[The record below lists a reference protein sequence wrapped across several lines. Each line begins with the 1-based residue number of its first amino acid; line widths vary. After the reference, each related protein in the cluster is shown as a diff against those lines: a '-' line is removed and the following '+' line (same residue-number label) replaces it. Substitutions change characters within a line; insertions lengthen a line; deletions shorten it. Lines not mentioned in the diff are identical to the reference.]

1 MNLVLRSRLSLMMF
15 IEYIIW
21 GLWYSTLGT
30 YMSTKGFSATQIPI
44 AYSSTAIACMISPFF
59 VGMVADRFFSTERV
73 MSVLSFLGAGFAILA
88 VMQNDFILF
97 FTFLLLHTICYMP
110 TLPLANSLSFK
121 HLDDPDKQFPYI
133 RVFGSLGWIAAGY
146 LISRYHFDKSAGM
159 FYMTAAFSAAMGIY
173 CLTLPHTPPVK
184 TDKKPTVRDIL
195 GLDALAL
202 MKDRN
207 VLVFMLGS
215 FLTCITIFFYFSETA
230 LYLAECG
237 IEKIAVTMTIGQWI
251 EVGFF
256 LIMPIMFKELG
267 IKKVL
272 LLGMLCWVLRL
283 SCFGYA
289 AGTIGDLWWMIIMGI
304 ALHGMAYDFFFVSGQ
319 LYIDKRAPEA
329 IRSNA
334 QGFLYFMTLG
344 AGFYVGSWVVK
355 AVNGHYSAEVEKIT
369 AGGTFQSVTQYDWHG
384 VWYFAVILSV
394 VIFLLFAL
402 AFKDQT
408 EEKEVAA
415 RRPMRAWGV
424 IACIVVIMFALSF
437 GLQYAFQK
445 DATCAGYWTGS
456 DKSGAKIALDI
467 TTTKANAVTTGSIIL
482 TQTEINGT
490 ITYQIGT
497 IEDIKGTV
505 FPDVNPDRHLVTF
518 PVTVY
523 SNEKTTTKSEDGKE
537 VTSATVLKKGTG
549 YLNWVKNNKTL
560 SYQFV
565 PEGEELKPG
574 NEVMLEHTVRV
585 YQKK

>member
-1 MNLVLRSRLSLMMF
+1 MNFVLRSRLSVMMF

-21 GLWYSTLGT
+21 GLWYSTLGA
-30 YMSTKGFSATQIPI
+30 YMSTKGFSATQIPL
-44 AYSSTAIACMISPFF
+44 AYSSTAIASMISPFF
-59 VGMVADRFFSTERV
+59 VGMVADRFFATERV

-88 VMQNDFILF
+88 VIQNDFNLF

-121 HLDDPDKQFPYI
+121 HLDNPGEQFPYI
-133 RVFGSLGWIAAGY
+133 RVFGSLGWIAAGFI
-146 LISRYHFDKSAGM
+146 ISALHYDKSAGM
-159 FYMTAAFSAAMGIY
+159 FYVTAVFSAAMGIY
-173 CLTLPHTPPVK
+173 CLTLPHTPPVQSEK
-184 TDKKPTVRDIL
+184 APTVRDIL

-215 FLTCITIFFYFSETA
+215 FLTCIPITFYFNETG
-230 LYLAECG
+230 LYLAESG
-237 IEKIAVTMTIGQWI
+237 IEKIAMTMTIGQWI

-283 SCFGYA
+283 SCFGGA
-289 AGTIGDLWWMIIMGI
+289 TGTTGDLWWMIIMGI

-319 LYIDKRAPEA
+319 IYIDKRAPEA

-344 AGFYVGSWVVK
+344 AGFYVGSLVVA
-355 AVNGHYSAEVEKIT
+355 AVNAHYSTVVDKI
-369 AGGTFQSVTQYDWHG
+369 AADGTIQQVTQYDWTG
-384 VWYFAVILSV
+384 IWYFAAILSV
-394 VIFLLFAL
+394 IIFLLFAL

-408 EEKEVAA
+408 DEKEVAA

-424 IACIVVIMFALSF
+424 IAGIVVIMFALSF
-437 GLQYAFQK
+437 GLQYASQK
-445 DATCAGYWTGS
+445 DATCAGYWTG
-456 DKSGAKIALDI
+456 DKSGAKIAADI
-467 TTTKANAVTTGSIIL
+467 TTAKVNAVTTGSIIL

-490 ITYQIGT
+490 VTYQTGA
-497 IEDIKGTV
+497 IEDMKGTV
-505 FPDVNPDRHLVTF
+505 YPDVNPDRHLVTF

-523 SNEKTTTKSEDGKE
+523 SNEKTTTKDAEGKE